1 MYFITLYLFLHQ
13 QKYDFFK
20 INNFFIENVLIIKQH
35 IVAYLYFCL
44 KKCII
49 DNGDFMKKKID
60 LRVIKTK
67 NAIYDALINLLKDN
81 LFEEIKVSDICKT
94 ALINRSTFYAHFE
107 DKYDLV
113 MSLIEDLRESLSKEL
128 NTIADDLSVK
138 DYYLELIKAFLNHIE
153 GKEDIYRS
161 IMVNNRN
168 SIIMDMVYAT
178 ISDDINK
185 RIDGLINGVPGNV
198 VASFYLGGVVNIGFE
213 WLKNGKTYSKEEMLE
228 YLNKLIK

>member
-1 MYFITLYLFLHQ
+1 
-13 QKYDFFK
+13 
-20 INNFFIENVLIIKQH
+20 
-35 IVAYLYFCL
+35 
-44 KKCII
+44 
-49 DNGDFMKKKID
+49 MKKKMD
-60 LRVIKTK
+60 LRIVKTK
-67 NAIYDALINLLKDN
+67 NAIYNALIDLLKDN
-81 LFEEIKVSDICKT
+81 LFEEIKVSDICKE

-128 NTIADDLSVK
+128 NTIADDLSVRE
-138 DYYLELIKAFLNHIE
+138 YYLELIKAFLNHIE

-161 IMVNNRN
+161 IMINNRN
-168 SIIMDMVYAT
+168 SIIMDMLYAT

-185 RIDGLINGVPGNV
+185 RIDGFISGVPGNV
-198 VASFYLGGVVNIGFE
+198 VSSFYLGGVVNIGFE